1 MIHLRRPDSHLVLWF
16 DAICID
22 QTNFEERGY
31 QVQQMPK
38 IYGAANEVIAWL
50 GEARDDSDLA
60 MDYIAV
66 HSNIKKR
73 LPRTMES

>member
-1 MIHLRRPDSHLVLWF
+1 
-16 DAICID
+16 
-22 QTNFEERGY
+22 
-31 QVQQMPK
+31 MPK